1 VRTAPRL
8 GHDAPVSFTLG
19 LDLHLDLDVTDPAQP
34 IAGRLSRGGGG
45 EIASFSGWM
54 QLTTVLRQA
63 MDEGAAAASTRP
75 EGA

>member
-1 VRTAPRL
+1 VRTAARL
-8 GHDAPVSFTLG
+8 GHDARVSSVLG
-19 LDLHLDLDVTDPAQP
+19 LDLHLDLDVADPALP
-34 IAGRLSRGGGG
+34 IAGRLSRGGG

-63 MDEGAAAASTRP
+63 IDEGAAAATTQR